1 MFPRTERPLSN
12 PNTGKRTQLTQSA
25 MTDWS
30 ASSLILV
37 SAVVGAGLL
46 AAMTSRSPA
55 AAPAVEPGPAQVE
68 SLDPMD
74 EGEDEAL
81 PPGHPPVA
89 EEPLPGLPVL
99 GVGTAQGA
107 DDDEGALAISWK
119 APARWSEVP
128 NTSSMRIASYHVPAA
143 SGAADEAELS
153 VVRAGGSTEAN
164 LQRWIEQFADGR
176 TVERSTRMVRGL
188 EISIV
193 EVAGTFQAAGMG
205 AADSARSRPGW
216 MLRGAVVE
224 TDQGS
229 YFFKLTGPSAS
240 VRAARVDFDALLGSI
255 APKVTGSDAK

>member
-1 MFPRTERPLSN
+1 
-12 PNTGKRTQLTQSA
+12 

-30 ASSLILV
+30 GSSLILV

-89 EEPLPGLPVL
+89 EEPLPGLAIP
-99 GVGTAQGA
+99 GAGAAQEAPA
-107 DDDEGALAISWK
+107 DGDEGALAISWK

-128 NTSSMRIASYHVPAA
+128 NASSMRIASYHVPAA
-143 SGAADEAELS
+143 SAAADEAELS

-205 AADSARSRPGW
+205 AADSARPRPGW

-240 VRAARVDFDALLGSI
+240 VRAARADFDALLGSI